1 MDNCKEEPGL
11 VSDCCGA
18 QVIWGDIC
26 GDCGEHCEPVKE
38 DEDEL

>member
-18 QVIWGDIC
+18 PIFWGDIC
-26 GDCGEHCEPVKE
+26 NKCGEHCEPVKE
-38 DEDEL
+38 EEDE